1 MPVLPPLSSRRQ
13 LAGSRL
19 LIERESVQSVLSVQI
34 ISALAKFAEAGSVIQ
49 FLIAADASAFQFYQG
64 KAYVS
69 GLHGGDISRFVGKNG
84 ANNGSPSQI
93 VLWAVAEV
101 GRTAEQNVQALVRF
115 ARPFAVWC
123 VLPVPWR
130 PVGR

>member
-1 MPVLPPLSSRRQ
+1 M
-13 LAGSRL
+13 
-19 LIERESVQSVLSVQI
+19 LSVQI

-93 VLWAVAEV
+93 VLRAVAEV
-101 GRTAEQNVQALVRF
+101 GRTAEQRDHAGKMFKRLS
-115 ARPFAVWC
+115 
-123 VLPVPWR
+123 VLP
-130 PVGR
+130 GRLQFGACFLFRGGLSGVNEQFGT